1 MISRKF
7 YPVLIGTLVIIA
19 GAMSQTTLAQKNSKQ
34 QKEIAQ
40 VAELSDDA
48 SKALSDIM
56 AVSDKAIPE
65 RMLRDAKA
73 IAVFPSVLKAA
84 FIFGGRG
91 GKGLISRKVGNSW
104 GAPAVFKLSGGSAGF
119 QIGASKTEVV
129 LLFMTDDSL
138 KNLLESKFEIGA
150 DAAAAA
156 GPVGR
161 SAEAST
167 DAQLQAEIL
176 SYSKSKGLFAGV
188 SIAGAVIRPDN
199 DANRAVYG
207 MEAKEMLTGVNK
219 IAIADIPAAT
229 KGFQQ
234 TVARVAK

>member
-1 MISRKF
+1 M
-7 YPVLIGTLVIIA
+7 
-19 GAMSQTTLAQKNSKQ
+19 
-34 QKEIAQ
+34 
-40 VAELSDDA
+40 
-48 SKALSDIM
+48 
-56 AVSDKAIPE
+56 
-65 RMLRDAKA
+65 
-73 IAVFPSVLKAA
+73 
-84 FIFGGRG
+84 
-91 GKGLISRKVGNSW
+91 
-104 GAPAVFKLSGGSAGF
+104 
-119 QIGASKTEVV
+119 TE
-129 LLFMTDDSL
+129 DSL

-161 SAEAST
+161 SAEAAT

-188 SIAGAVIRPDN
+188 SIAGAVIKPDN

-234 TVARVAK
+234 TISRYAK